1 MRYLIQPQ
9 QWFSDA
15 IKEISLNSLVTGKIK
30 NNSGK
35 NIENEMT
42 EDDVDV
48 DTSDDKSESNEYD
61 DTIQSKSNK
70 LEKLK
75 NDDIILSSVDHI
87 PRQYIS
93 LHVRF
98 GSKALETELQP
109 LTKYMNILKRKYPNI
124 RNVFISTE
132 TEEVIYTLIRYVLF
146 FRTVQ
151 YVLLCSSVH
160 QLFC

>member
-15 IKEISLNSLVTGKIK
+15 IKEISLNSLVTGRSRNKSEK
-30 NNSGK
+30 NNR
-35 NIENEMT
+35 NEMF
-42 EDDVDV
+42 ESDVD
-48 DTSDDKSESNEYD
+48 DDESKNNEYD
-61 DTIQSKSNK
+61 EAKGLESKK

-75 NDDIILSSVDHI
+75 NHDIILSSVDHI

-109 LTKYMNILKRKYPNI
+109 LTKYLNIMKRKYPNI